1 MDLSFRRITGRI
13 DLEFESIENLCK
25 FKLENFKG
33 DKKREFSVHKIMESE
48 IFELFE
54 ETSFYTVRIFT
65 LYQNY

>member
-13 DLEFESIENLCK
+13 DLEYESIENLCK

-33 DKKREFSVHKIMESE
+33 DKKREISLEKIMESE

-54 ETSFYTVRIFT
+54 ETNFYTVSSF
-65 LYQNY
+65 YNF